1 MAKKAQTPLMKQ
13 YFNVK
18 AKHPDKIVLFRMGDF
33 YETFDTDAKTT
44 SRVLGIVLTKRSNG
58 AASDVPLAGFPHH
71 ALDAYLH
78 KLLQAGLKVAICEQL
93 EDPKKAKGLVK
104 RGITEI
110 VTPGT
115 AVNDKFLDSNTNNY
129 LASWI
134 PGKDISGFAFVDIS
148 TGEFRYVSAKNET
161 IIELIEAKP
170 VAELLIPEHD
180 NEYIHSLLPHYH
192 GMFTK
197 MPEWVCDE
205 AYTQETITSHF
216 KASTL
221 KGFGLDD
228 KAECIQAVGM
238 ILHYV
243 KENFQKH
250 LIHINAIRQLDPGH
264 YLGLDRFTIRNLELF
279 QRLSGETG
287 EGTFF
292 WSINE
297 TLTAMGS
304 RMLRR
309 WIYYPL
315 LDMKLINDRLDHVT
329 SFVDDTQRCEDIRS
343 LLRRIADIERICA
356 KIASMKVG
364 PRELNTL
371 RDSLKAVLKIPEYI
385 DDELN
390 FSLEDVPGME
400 KVIKMISEAIK
411 DDPINQINKGGFFRE
426 EFHPEIKEL
435 RDISHGGKDY
445 LLELQNK
452 ERKRLQIPTLKISYN
467 RVFGYYID
475 VTKAHI
481 DKVPE
486 DYIRKQTLTNSE
498 RYITQE
504 LKEYEDK
511 ILNAEEKLISLEM
524 ALYEELLLKL
534 SVQIP
539 VLQANAKKVAQID
552 VLASFA
558 HSALREQWIRPDV
571 DDSATLEIK
580 SGRHPVVE
588 ALLPPH
594 EVFIPNDSFIDIE
607 SEQIHLITGPN
618 MSGKSTYLR
627 QIALI
632 TLMAQMGCFI
642 PAVSARIG
650 MVDKIFTRVG
660 ASDNLAYGE
669 STFLTEMIET
679 ANILNTATRRSLIL
693 LDEIG
698 RGTSTYD
705 GLSIAWAVVEYL
717 HNQPSIAARTLFAT
731 HYHELTDLE
740 NILERVKNYNV
751 QVKEYGDKVI
761 FLRKIIPG
769 STDKSYG
776 IYVAQMAGVP
786 QQVVKRANEIL
797 FNLSGADH
805 TLPDGK
811 HVLEPEKESENIIQL
826 DIFSAKDSKLHR
838 EVEELDINT
847 MTPLDAFQKLQ
858 ELKKK
863 VTGD

>member
-1 MAKKAQTPLMKQ
+1 
-13 YFNVK
+13 
-18 AKHPDKIVLFRMGDF
+18 
-33 YETFDTDAKTT
+33 
-44 SRVLGIVLTKRSNG
+44 
-58 AASDVPLAGFPHH
+58 
-71 ALDAYLH
+71 LH

-93 EDPKKAKGLVK
+93 EDPKQAKGLVK

-110 VTPGT
+110 ITPGT
-115 AVNDKFLDSNTNNY
+115 AVNDKYLDANVNNY
-129 LASWI
+129 LAAWV
-134 PGKDISGFAFVDIS
+134 PGDKISALAFVDIS
-148 TGEFRYVSAKNET
+148 TGEFRYVSAGNESIT
-161 IIELIEAKP
+161 ELIEAKP
-170 VAELLIPEHD
+170 IAELLVPEHD
-180 NEYIHSLLPHYH
+180 DDYIKSLVPHYK
-192 GMFTK
+192 GMFTRI
-197 MPEWVCDE
+197 PDWVCDE
-205 AYTQETITSHF
+205 AYTQETIASHF

-228 KAECIQAVGM
+228 KPEAVQAVGM

-250 LIHINAIRQLDPGH
+250 LSHINSIRRLDPGH

-292 WSINE
+292 WAIND
-297 TLTAMGS
+297 TQTAMGS
-304 RMLRR
+304 RLLRQ

-315 LDMKLINDRLDHVT
+315 LDHDVINDRLDHVA
-329 SFVDDTQRCEDIRS
+329 SFVDDSARCDSLRDI
-343 LLRRIADIERICA
+343 LRRIADIERICA
-356 KIASMKVG
+356 KIASRKVG
-364 PRELNTL
+364 PKELNSL
-371 RDSLKAVLKIPEYI
+371 RDSLQALLELPEHIDKNLNFEFEKIPVLDKLI
-385 DDELN
+385 DT
-390 FSLEDVPGME
+390 
-400 KVIKMISEAIK
+400 ITEAIK
-411 DDPINQINKGGFFRE
+411 DDPVNQINKGGYLRDD
-426 EFHPEIKEL
+426 FHPEIKEL
-435 RDISHGGKDY
+435 RKIAHGGKDY
-445 LLELQNK
+445 LLELQ
-452 ERKRLQIPTLKISYN
+452 ERERERLQIPKLKIAYN
-467 RVFGYYID
+467 KVFGYYID
-475 VTKAHI
+475 ISKVHI
-481 DKVPE
+481 DKVPD
-486 DYIRKQTLTNSE
+486 DYIRKQTLVNSE

-524 ALYEELLLKL
+524 ALYEDLLAKL
-534 SVQIP
+534 TVDIP
-539 VLQANAKKVAQID
+539 VLQANSLKVAQLD
-552 VLASFA
+552 VLAAFA

-571 DDSATLEIK
+571 DDSTVIEIK
-580 SGRHPVVE
+580 GGRHPVVE

-594 EVFIPNDSFIDIE
+594 EAFIPNDSFIDIE
-607 SEQIHLITGPN
+607 SDQIHLITGPN

-632 TLMAQMGCFI
+632 TLMAQMGCFV

-650 MVDKIFTRVG
+650 WVDKIFTRVG

-740 NILERVKNYNV
+740 TILERVKNYNV

-805 TLPDGK
+805 TLPNGQ
-811 HVLEPEKESENIIQL
+811 HVLDPAADKDPVIQL
-826 DIFSAKDSKLHR
+826 DIFSAKDSALHK
-838 EVEELDINT
+838 EVDELDIDN
-847 MTPLDAFQKLQ
+847 MTPIDALLKLQ

-863 VTGD
+863 TSK

>member
-1 MAKKAQTPLMKQ
+1 
-13 YFNVK
+13 
-18 AKHPDKIVLFRMGDF
+18 
-33 YETFDTDAKTT
+33 
-44 SRVLGIVLTKRSNG
+44 VLTKRSNG
-58 AASDVPLAGFPHH
+58 AAADMPLAGFPHH

-78 KLLQAGLKVAICEQL
+78 KFLQAGLKVAICEQL

-115 AVNDKFLDSNTNNY
+115 AVNDKFLDSNSNNY

-134 PGKDISGFAFVDIS
+134 SGKDSSGLAFVDIS
-148 TGEFRYVSAKNET
+148 TGEFRYVSAKNDS
-161 IIELIEAKP
+161 IIEIIEAKP
-170 VAELLIPEHD
+170 ISELLVPEHD
-180 NEYIHSLLPHYH
+180 DTYIRSLLPHYQ

-197 MPEWVCDE
+197 IPDWICDT
-205 AYTQETITSHF
+205 AYAGDTIMSHF
-216 KASTL
+216 KAATL
-221 KGFGLDD
+221 KGFGLED
-228 KAECIQAVGM
+228 KPECTQAVGM

-250 LIHINAIRQLDPGH
+250 LVHINAIRQLEPGH
-264 YLGLDRFTIRNLELF
+264 FLGLDRFTIRNLELF
-279 QRLSGETG
+279 QRLSGEQG

-297 TLTAMGS
+297 TQTAMGS
-304 RMLRR
+304 RMLRQ

-315 LDMKLINDRLDHVT
+315 TNAKEIDRRLDHVS
-329 SFVDDTQRCEDIRS
+329 SFVDDPPRCENIRAI
-343 LLRRIADIERICA
+343 LRSIADIERLCA

-371 RDSLKAVLKIPEYI
+371 RDSLKAVLELPEYI
-385 DDELN
+385 DKELN
-390 FSLEDVPGME
+390 FTLENIPA
-400 KVIKMISEAIK
+400 IKSIIQTISEAIE
-411 DDPINQINKGGFFRE
+411 DDPVNQITKGGVFRK
-426 EFHPEIKEL
+426 EFHSDIAEL
-435 RDISHGGKDY
+435 RDILHGGKGY
-445 LLELQNK
+445 LLELQEK
-452 ERKRLQIPTLKISYN
+452 ERKRLRIPTLKISYN

-475 VTKAHI
+475 ITKMHI
-481 DKVPE
+481 EKVPE
-486 DYIRKQTLTNSE
+486 DYIRKQTLANSE
-498 RYITQE
+498 RYITRE

-524 ALYEELLLKL
+524 ALYEELLHKL
-534 SVQIP
+534 TLNIP
-539 VLQANAKKVAQID
+539 VLQTNAIKVAQID
-552 VLASFA
+552 VLSAFA
-558 HSALREQWIRPDV
+558 HSAVREQWIRPDI
-571 DDSATLEIK
+571 DDSAVLEIK
-580 SGRHPVVE
+580 GGRHIVVE
-588 ALLPPH
+588 TLLPPH
-594 EVFIPNDSFIDIE
+594 EVFIPNDSYLDID

-632 TLMAQMGCFI
+632 TLMAQMGSFV

-650 MVDKIFTRVG
+650 LVDKIFTRVG

-751 QVKEYGDKVI
+751 QVKEYADKVI

-776 IYVAQMAGVP
+776 IYVAQMAGIP

-797 FNLSGADH
+797 FHLSGADH

-811 HVLEPEKESENIIQL
+811 QVLMPDPETKDAIQL
-826 DIFSAKDSKLHR
+826 DIFTAKDSEIHR
-838 EVEELDINT
+838 EVEELDVNN
-847 MTPLDAFQKLQ
+847 MTPMDALLLLQ
-858 ELKKK
+858 DLKKK